1 MDGLLFVRFV
11 IVNVK
16 GDNMNAEDLWITL
29 DNLKAS
35 GVDLSTLDVTILGA
49 YGSTGDLDAVEFTE
63 GTLYLESDICSG

>member
-1 MDGLLFVRFV
+1 
-11 IVNVK
+11 
-16 GDNMNAEDLWITL
+16 MNAEDLWITL

-35 GVDLSTLDVTILGA
+35 GVDLSNLDVTILGA